1 MMPKFTKLNPA
12 EVHVGRGRAA
22 FEARKNFADAV
33 KSGDAG
39 RIDLDR
45 ADKPATV
52 KRLLQE
58 AAKEAGVKVRSTW
71 IDQSQ
76 KTLIWKKTRA
86 SRR

>member
-1 MMPKFTKLNPA
+1 MPKFTKLNPA

-22 FEARKNFADAV
+22 FEARKNFVDAV
-33 KSGDAG
+33 KGGDAG

-45 ADKPATV
+45 GDKPATV

-71 IDQSQ
+71 TDPAQ
-76 KTLIWKKTRA
+76 KTLVWKKTRA

>member
-1 MMPKFTKLNPA
+1 MPKFTKLNPA

-22 FEARKNFADAV
+22 FEARKNFVDAV
-33 KSGDAG
+33 KGGDAG
-39 RIDLDR
+39 RIDLDGG
-45 ADKPATV
+45 DKPATV

-71 IDQSQ
+71 VDQSQ
-76 KTLIWKKTRA
+76 QTLVWKTTRG